1 MFFDDEYDYLQHLRT
16 REDTDAV
23 HWEYLAPANLKG
35 KEAANDFDLDT
46 MRFEAK
52 PESANA
58 LNLPSSVFA
67 TEFEE
72 DEGLLRKAA
81 PRPGPRP
88 DLEPEIVAA
97 LDDDFDFADPDN
109 QLEDNFMEMAMGGE
123 GDAVGELDGEY
134 SDIGGLTALHA
145 LFIVHSRN

>member
-1 MFFDDEYDYLQHLRT
+1 MRT

-35 KEAANDFDLDT
+35 KAATNDFDLET
-46 MRFEAK
+46 MAFNEAK
-52 PESANA
+52 PETSH

-67 TEFEE
+67 SEFEE
-72 DEGLLRKAA
+72 DEGLLQKAA

-97 LDDDFDFADPDN
+97 LDDDFDFANPDN
-109 QLEDNFMEMAMGGE
+109 ELDDNFMEMAMGGE
-123 GDAVGELDGEY
+123 GDGGEDCDGEY
-134 SDIGGLTALHA
+134 EDIGKLR
-145 LFIVHSRN
+145 S